1 MTTPAR
7 LWAERKRNEREQAQT
22 RAAIESADAKAVTEL
37 TTTATG
43 FESLCMNLEQDL
55 VLLSG
60 KSLEEKA
67 ALKSERFKVYMA
79 HVIEY
84 MNQGEVYANPV
95 LVEMMIWCF
104 DLLMAKHPAGNAV
117 LFEKLAMQCVDEGQK
132 LPARFTS
139 KNIAT
144 FVADSVM
151 QWALQ
156 QVKLKHSPDPLFTK
170 VFNALPTWTVPQ
182 AVLMKYH
189 KLAGQLA
196 TDKGEWEA
204 AFVQLTKADL
214 LSTPKHP
221 AKVTTLKKQVVKELE
236 LEKQGIPLPSVD
248 NDSKEADTE

>member
-7 LWAERKRNEREQAQT
+7 LWAERKRKEREQAKT
-22 RAAIESADAKAVTEL
+22 RAAIESADAEAVNEL
-37 TTTATG
+37 TTTASG

-67 ALKSERFKVYMA
+67 AIKAERFAIYME
-79 HVIEY
+79 HVETY
-84 MNQGEVYANPV
+84 KAQGDVYANPI

-104 DLLMAKHPAGNAV
+104 DLLVAGHTAGNAV
-117 LFEKLAMQCVDEGQK
+117 LFKELALQCVEEGQR
-132 LPARFTS
+132 LPPRFTT

-144 FVADSVM
+144 FIADAVM
-151 QWALQ
+151 QWAQQ
-156 QVKLKHSPDPLFTK
+156 QVKLSHSPEPLFSEIA
-170 VFNALPTWTVPQ
+170 ALITDWPVPQ
-182 AVLMKYH
+182 AVKMKYH

-196 TDKGEWEA
+196 TDNGEWEA

-214 LSTPKHP
+214 LGTPKHP

-236 LEKQGIPLPSVD
+236 KQGIPLPSVD
-248 NDSKEADTE
+248 NDSTDADTE